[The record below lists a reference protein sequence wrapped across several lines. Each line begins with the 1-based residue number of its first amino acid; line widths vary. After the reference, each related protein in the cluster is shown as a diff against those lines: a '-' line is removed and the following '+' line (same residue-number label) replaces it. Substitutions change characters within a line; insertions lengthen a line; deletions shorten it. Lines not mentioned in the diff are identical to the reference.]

1 MVTEYWPKDTKK
13 WDQWVDFIDL
23 ARKYDEATGQKECQD
38 PEKIKV
44 LGDVIEH
51 FNNEYDNGVSLER
64 AVEIDRIIK
73 VLKEIISDNQIPSN
87 ASLKDKTV
95 EKEYKVP
102 RSYNAMLWG
111 IDY

>member
-44 LGDVIEH
+44 LGNLRKINLVI
-51 FNNEYDNGVSLER
+51 F
-64 AVEIDRIIK
+64 IK
-73 VLKEIISDNQIPSN
+73 
-87 ASLKDKTV
+87 
-95 EKEYKVP
+95 
-102 RSYNAMLWG
+102 SYINK
-111 IDY
+111 